1 MDINAAYLIVIL
13 TPFTFLITK
22 LSIHYECYEYIRK
35 SHSKS
40 YIRKNKGNFIQNFFM
55 ITFRKE
61 LNNFYYYV
69 NFLYGIFLATSLVFG
84 MAYFMMWIFGYE
96 LRFLEIPYL
105 VAIVNLI
112 VWFIHLLNIVR
123 NKLLGK

>member
-1 MDINAAYLIVIL
+1 MSYFYISSIIAISAAS
-13 TPFTFLITK
+13 P
-22 LSIHYECYEYIRK
+22 
-35 SHSKS
+35 
-40 YIRKNKGNFIQNFFM
+40 
-55 ITFRKE
+55 
-61 LNNFYYYV
+61 
-69 NFLYGIFLATSLVFG
+69 FLATSLVFG